1 MAEKALVR
9 GSIIRALYGVLA
21 LFFPKLLLAGSG
33 MTEEDLG
40 AEARYFNRLFGGRDL
55 LVAGATV
62 MAVGPERQSRRS
74 RPTSWP
80 SSPTRC
86 RWCRRCAAAAGW
98 TARWR
103 SVWRSTSA
111 AISPGC
117 ARSARSSADQPS
129 VAASVSGR

>member
-21 LFFPKLLLAGSG
+21 LFFPKLLLTGSG

-62 MAVGPERQSRRS
+62 MAVRAGAPEPAVKANLVAEFTDTLSLVEEMRS
-74 RPTSWP
+74 RGGLDRTL
-80 SSPTRC
+80 
-86 RWCRRCAAAAGW
+86 
-98 TARWR
+98 
-103 SVWRSTSA
+103 
-111 AISPGC
+111 AIGL
-117 ARSARSSADQPS
+117 AFNVGGYLTWLRALRALK
-129 VAASVSGR
+129 R